1 MVAETQIAE
10 YLWLGGHSELRS
22 KTRVF
27 YNLDNP
33 YLPKDAGGD
42 TLPPVW
48 NYDGSSTAQAS
59 GHDSEVILHPVAV
72 YWCPFRKNNN
82 ILVLCETRFPD
93 NTPTPTNHREQA
105 NKLFLQGLEHEP
117 WYGIEQEFFLFNP
130 TTQRPLGFPARGGI
144 DPNPQGQ
151 YYCSVGTPNAF
162 GRQVVEDA
170 VAACLIAGIRI
181 SGINAEVAPGQWEY
195 QVGPVTG
202 IEAGDQVW
210 VSRYILERV
219 AEQHGVIVNLEPKPI
234 AGDWNGSGC
243 HTNYST
249 KQMREPGGID
259 EIYRSIKR
267 LVGRHDQ
274 HMKVYGSGNEQR
286 MTGEHETASYDT
298 CSYGVADRGA
308 SIRIGRDVVKQG
320 CGYFE
325 DRRPSSNMDP
335 YQVTSIIF
343 ETTVLLA
350 QE

>member
-1 MVAETQIAE
+1 
-10 YLWLGGHSELRS
+10 
-22 KTRVF
+22 
-27 YNLDNP
+27 
-33 YLPKDAGGD
+33 
-42 TLPPVW
+42 
-48 NYDGSSTAQAS
+48 
-59 GHDSEVILHPVAV
+59 
-72 YWCPFRKNNN
+72 
-82 ILVLCETRFPD
+82 
-93 NTPTPTNHREQA
+93 
-105 NKLFLQGLEHEP
+105 
-117 WYGIEQEFFLFNP
+117 
-130 TTQRPLGFPARGGI
+130 
-144 DPNPQGQ
+144 
-151 YYCSVGTPNAF
+151 
-162 GRQVVEDA
+162 VVEDA

-298 CSYGVADRGA
+298 CSYGVANRGA
-308 SIRIGRDVVKQG
+308 SIRIGRDIVKQG